1 MREMT
6 GMIAAWMQELSI
18 DKTGLLVKTHTT
30 IVEMRKAVMAPTTKV
45 SLMGACL

>member
-1 MREMT
+1 MRETT
-6 GMIAAWMQELSI
+6 GMKAAGMQDMRM